1 METFLLEHGLLAL
14 FFLSLLAATLLPLGS
29 EWLLAA
35 LILQGLPSIQV
46 VTVAATGNILGA
58 YITYAMGRWGSDF
71 FVKKLLRMDEQQTER
86 AIDQYQ
92 RYGTLSLLLA
102 WVPIIGDPLC
112 LAAGIMRLHP
122 LLFLLPVSIG
132 KIGRYLFIAMLSST
146 AL

>member
-1 METFLLEHGLLAL
+1 MENFLLEHGLFAL

-35 LILQGLPSIQV
+35 LILQGLPIIQV
-46 VTVAATGNILGA
+46 VGIAAAGNILGA

-71 FVKKLLRMDEQQTER
+71 FVKKLLRMNTQQTER
-86 AIDQYQ
+86 AMEQYQ
-92 RYGTLSLLLA
+92 RYGTLSLLFA

-122 LLFLLPVSIG
+122 SLFLIPVSIG
-132 KIGRYLFIAMLSST
+132 KTGRYLFIAMLSST